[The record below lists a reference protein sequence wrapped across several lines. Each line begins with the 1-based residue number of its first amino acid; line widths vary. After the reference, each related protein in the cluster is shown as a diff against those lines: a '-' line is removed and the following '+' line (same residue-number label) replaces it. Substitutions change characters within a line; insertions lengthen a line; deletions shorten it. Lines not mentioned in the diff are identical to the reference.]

1 MLYGL
6 QMEIVIDPL
15 DKKLTKKSLP
25 KALRLNAKA
34 SSVLQLAS
42 MIGRSMVAIA
52 IFGVTVS

>member
-1 MLYGL
+1 
-6 QMEIVIDPL
+6 MEIVIDPL

-34 SSVLQLAS
+34 SSVLQLAR

-52 IFGVTVS
+52 IFGVTVI